1 MRRREI
7 IAGLGSVGVLA
18 GAGGLFLEGVPSF
31 EAIPSFEADSAESER
46 EGGSD
51 GPVTVE
57 TIDAR
62 GSEAG
67 AVTVPNGDVMVVE
80 LFVTGCGNCQAQ
92 MWNLAEAHSR
102 LAAEYGNGLT
112 FLGATYQ
119 STDSKPPAELR
130 DWWRGHGG
138 DWPVGYDPK
147 GDISARYGAVG
158 YPVTMVIDERGEKRW
173 EELGRAPP
181 ETIVEAVEPVLETDD
196 GTATN
201 ESTTSEA
208 DESQT
213 A

>member
-18 GAGGLFLEGVPSF
+18 GAGGLFLGGVPSF
-31 EAIPSFEADSAESER
+31 GAVPSFEADSTESEH

-51 GPVTVE
+51 GPITVE
-57 TIDAR
+57 TIDAP

-67 AVTVPNGDVMVVE
+67 TVTVPNGDVMVVE

-92 MWNLAEAHSR
+92 MSNLAEAHSQ
-102 LAAEYGNGLT
+102 LAADYGDGLT

-119 STDSKPPAELR
+119 SNDSKPPAELR

-138 DWPVGYDPK
+138 NWPVGYDPT

-173 EELGRAPP
+173 EELGFAPP
-181 ETIVEAVEPVLETDD
+181 ETIVEAVEPVLEAND
-196 GTATN
+196 GTTTN
-201 ESTTSEA
+201 ESTTPGA
-208 DESQT
+208 NESQT

>member
-7 IAGLGSVGVLA
+7 VAGLGSVGVLA

-31 EAIPSFEADSAESER
+31 GAVPSLEDDSAGSEPD
-46 EGGSD
+46 GDSD
-51 GPVTVE
+51 GPITVE

-67 AVTVPNGDVMVVE
+67 VVTVPNGEVMVVE

-92 MWNLAEAHSR
+92 MSNLAEAHSR
-102 LAAEYGNGLT
+102 LAADDGDGLT

-119 STDSKPPAELR
+119 SDDSKPPAELR

-138 DWPVGYDPK
+138 NWPVGYDPT
-147 GDISARYGAVG
+147 GDLSARYGAVG

-173 EELGRAPP
+173 EKLGFAPP
-181 ETIVEAVEPVLETDD
+181 EAIVEAVEPVLEENE
-196 GTATN
+196 GTATD
-201 ESTTSEA
+201 ESTTAEA
-208 DESQT
+208 NESRT